1 MKQIYVGTRDDKRRV
16 FVSATTLTDQTHKQ
30 YHAVI
35 GPFRTRA
42 AAFLLAA
49 EPMLHTVAD
58 AEKQAAKNR
67 CRPFDDARQ

>member
-1 MKQIYVGTRDDKRRV
+1 MKQIYVGTRDGKRRV
-16 FVSATTLTDQTHKQ
+16 FVSATTLTEQTHKQ

-35 GPFRTRA
+35 GPFLTRS

-49 EPMLHTVAD
+49 EPRLHAVAD

-67 CRPFDDARQ
+67 CRSLDDARQ